1 MKGATVQI
9 AWHSS
14 EPVLSLDFHIPSGL
28 LATAG
33 ADHDL
38 KLWSVHKK
46 ENGVPSVTFEADLC
60 YHSKAV
66 NIVRFAPS
74 GKLLASGGDGGEIII
89 WKLIESADKMHRWNV
104 LKTLQLHLR
113 DVLDLAWSPDSAL
126 LMSGSVDNQCIIWDV
141 ASGKVVQILNDH
153 QHFVQGVAWDPAGK
167 FLASI
172 SSDRTC
178 RIYARQ
184 PAPKKSKKRKISA
197 VETMFTC
204 RQVLTKA
211 EIDSSKTTTTTHVN
225 GKASKAQHLLHD
237 ETLPSFFRRLAWSPD
252 ASFLIVPSG
261 LREMVQAAP
270 PFNVTYIY
278 SRKDLS
284 RPCIRLPAPSKPVVA
299 VRFCPAIFSLVEN
312 VPEEEAS
319 SGFALPYRLV
329 YAVATLDS
337 LIIYDT
343 QRSGPI
349 VVFAGIHYASIT
361 DIAWSG
367 DAQYVAVSSQDGYC
381 SLLAFSKEELGT
393 ILSSSEVPDNV
404 ARYVPETLSTKSLQ
418 SLTAVSKIMSLDS
431 EPVGITDQEQ
441 SSPIVVCPRPLK
453 HRRITPTALPASH
466 PSVQKQLISYSG
478 FSVPCATPRK
488 PTRITPTALDEDSLS
503 SSVNFVDAIL
513 EISDRPSSL
522 HNEL

>member
-1 MKGATVQI
+1 
-9 AWHSS
+9 
-14 EPVLSLDFHIPSGL
+14 
-28 LATAG
+28 
-33 ADHDL
+33 
-38 KLWSVHKK
+38 
-46 ENGVPSVTFEADLC
+46 
-60 YHSKAV
+60 
-66 NIVRFAPS
+66 
-74 GKLLASGGDGGEIII
+74 
-89 WKLIESADKMHRWNV
+89 MHRWNV

-393 ILSSSEVPDNV
+393 ILSSSGTSARNSFISSYLYTIFYVSVFGDSQQVACGHLFCYLKSCGLSICLFAEVPDNV